1 MVAFCLPKEF
11 ATKFLNALRDG
22 TLAPDKLRDM
32 TSDERRTAFAGLLG
46 DDNAKEVNALF
57 ESKLL
62 LKDQQRGMVTWA
74 RKVSGLSE
82 AAKTDIVSR
91 IMRMDRVL
99 QPAEERAFLADLAEQ
114 KLGVSVTADEAK
126 SIFDLSSV
134 AAAKRAEMLKD
145 VGNVDNRIA
154 YGRAVM
160 DLTDRIE
167 SLKPNHRSFWDRMI
181 DILNIPKSA
190 LTSIFHFS
198 APFVQ
203 GWGMM
208 STQRAWQGFGQMFRY
223 FKDEENYKN
232 LNAYI
237 ISHPDYALAKDGK
250 LGLTKLGDK
259 LSAREEAIQST
270 LVEQANTWLSDKTG
284 IPNLVRASSRAFTG
298 YLNYVRFNRFAD
310 LLTAARLAGEDVKE
324 GSPAVRDLAKVVND
338 FTGRGAIGPGDKY
351 ASVAPALNVGFF
363 SPRKISATMAMFNP
377 YTYLN
382 PSMSHTARMAAIRQ
396 LSGSLIGTTAV
407 LGLAKA
413 MGAEVD
419 PDPRSA
425 NFAKIQ
431 IGGEKLDMTGGNA
444 IYLRLLARL
453 ATNQE
458 ITAEGHLI
466 NLGEGYKPTTRA
478 DLLMQ
483 YIRGKLSP
491 IAGGFADALY
501 GTDPVGRPF
510 SLTQEARDKLMP
522 ITIGSFINFAMNDP
536 DNTAAMIPSLAAI
549 FGVGLESPLPPLT
562 KSGRDVWGMPEG
574 TLSHAASDPV
584 DQELNHLGYTPN
596 FPPEK
601 IKGVKLTDAQYDD
614 YLKTAGPLARVR
626 IESLMRDPRWSRLP
640 DADRLDLVKQNIRQ
654 SRSIA
659 ATAVELRAKGTAN
672 DISRQ
677 ATDAKLARI
686 AHQNALA
693 GIQSTAASATLH

>member
-1 MVAFCLPKEF
+1 MADYCLPKNL
-11 ATKFLNALRDG
+11 ASAFLNALRDG
-22 TLAPDKLRDM
+22 TLAPDKLRQM
-32 TSDERRTAFAGLLG
+32 TSAERRNTFEALVGPE
-46 DDNAKEVNALF
+46 NAKEVNALF

-62 LKDQQRGMVTWA
+62 LKDQQRGIVTWA

-99 QPAEERAFLADLAEQ
+99 QPDEERAFLADLAEQ
-114 KLGVSVTADEAK
+114 KLGTSVSAAEAK

-134 AAAKRAEMLKD
+134 AEAKRTEMLKD

-167 SLKPNHRSFWDRMI
+167 SLKPNGRSFWDRVI
-181 DILNIPKSA
+181 DVLNIPKSA
-190 LTSIFHFS
+190 LTSILHFS

-208 STQRAWQGFGQMFRY
+208 STGRAWEAFGQMFRY
-223 FKDEENYKN
+223 FADEDNYKN

-237 ISHPDYALAKDGK
+237 ISHPDYPLAKDGR

-270 LVEQANTWLSDKTG
+270 LVEQANHWLSEKTG
-284 IPNLVRASSRAFTG
+284 VPNLVRASSRAFTG
-298 YLNYVRFNRFAD
+298 YLNYVRFNRFSD
-310 LLTAARLAGEDVKE
+310 LLTAARLAGEDVRV
-324 GSPAVRDLAKVVND
+324 GSPVVHDLAKVVND
-338 FTGRGAIGPGDKY
+338 FTGRGALGVDDRY

-382 PSMSHTARMAAIRQ
+382 PNMSHTARMAAIRQ
-396 LSGSLIGTTAV
+396 LSGSLVATSAV

-413 MGAEVD
+413 VGAEVD

-431 IGGEKLDMTGGNA
+431 IGDEKLDITGGNA
-444 IYLRLLARL
+444 IYLRLLGRL
-453 ATNQE
+453 ITNQE
-458 ITAEGHLI
+458 ISAKGHLI
-466 NLGEGYKPTTRA
+466 NLGDGYKPTTRA

-491 IAGGFADALY
+491 IAGAFADAMY

-522 ITIGSFINFAMNDP
+522 ITIGSFVNFAMNDP
-536 DNTAAMIPSLAAI
+536 DNTTAMIPSLAAI

-574 TLSHAASDPV
+574 TTSHESSDPV
-584 DQELNHLGYTPN
+584 NQELKHLGFTPN
-596 FPPEK
+596 FPSEK
-601 IKGVKLTDAQYDD
+601 ILGVKLTGAQYDD
-614 YLKTAGPLARVR
+614 YLKTAGPLARIR
-626 IESLMRDPRWSRLP
+626 IESLIQDPRWNNLLA
-640 DADRLDLVKQNIRQ
+640 DDRLYLVKENIRQ
-654 SRSIA
+654 SREIA
-659 ATAVELRAKGTAN
+659 ATAVELKAKGTNN
-672 DISRQ
+672 DIIQQ
-677 ATDAKLARI
+677 ATEAKLARL
-686 AHQNALA
+686 ARKNALA
-693 GIQSTAASATLH
+693 IVQESAATAH